1 MINFFLYYLYTMQK
15 NTKIALISGSIIA
28 ISLGVFLW
36 YKSKK
41 KQSEE
46 SGGDVVSD
54 LEKIYN
60 QLLAGSG
67 SGIQQGTASQQSTQQ
82 QRGQDESQRQ
92 SYKEPTSQQPST
104 SAQQANQKQLE
115 QQKKKEEDF
124 FKPKDTQQ
132 QPQNPFANNDAQYNM
147 PAYGTSDTGGYSA
160 YGSNRDGSGY
170 GYGSNWGTYGSGFWD
185 RDRGY
190 GGNISD
196 Y

>member
-1 MINFFLYYLYTMQK
+1 MQK

-41 KQSEE
+41 KQSAE

-82 QRGQDESQRQ
+82 RGQDESQRQ

-104 SAQQANQKQLE
+104 SSQQANQKQLE

-124 FKPKDTQQ
+124 FKPKDTQ

-160 YGSNRDGSGY
+160 YGSNRGSGY
-170 GYGSNWGTYGSGFWD
+170 GYGSNLGAYGTGFWD